1 MGVRRAVDLAFAE
14 AGRGG
19 CIFTMGPLIHNPRV
33 LDSLA
38 KRGIA
43 ALDGETL
50 RGRRPVDLS
59 GAAVIIRAHGISPG
73 LEAELEE
80 RGARIVDATCPRV
93 KASQMKAA
101 SLWKEGYRIFLA
113 GEERHGE
120 VIGIQ
125 GYAPGCTVT
134 AGAEAAAAAAEKLF
148 REEPGARTAL
158 IGQTTISPAE
168 YRETGEAIRKFFPGL
183 MVVDTICGAVRD
195 RQEALRE
202 LLEKADGVIVA
213 GGRESSNTRRLLAIA
228 GQSGKPCALVEE
240 AGEIP
245 AALFRC
251 RIAGLCAGASTPDD
265 LIDEIEQALVSAC

>member
-1 MGVRRAVDLAFAE
+1 MAFAE
-14 AGRGG
+14 ADRGG
-19 CIFTMGPLIHNPRV
+19 RIFTMGPLIHNPRV

-50 RGRRPVDLS
+50 GGRRPVDLT

-73 LEAELEE
+73 LEAELGE
-80 RGARIVDATCPRV
+80 RGARIIDATCPRV

-120 VIGIQ
+120 IIGIQ
-125 GYAPGCTVT
+125 GYAPGCIVT
-134 AGAEAAAAAAEKLF
+134 GGAGAAAAAEKLF

-168 YRETGEAIRKFFPGL
+168 YRETGEAIRQFFPGL
-183 MVVDTICGAVRD
+183 MIVDTICGAVRD
-195 RQEALRE
+195 RQDALRE
-202 LLEKADGVIVA
+202 LLEKAGGVIVA
-213 GGRESSNTRRLLAIA
+213 GGKGSSNTRRLFAIA
-228 GQSGKPCALVEE
+228 GQSGKPCALVEN

-245 AALFRC
+245 EAIFRC
-251 RIAGLCAGASTPDD
+251 RSVGICAGASTPDD
-265 LIDEIEQALVSAC
+265 LIDEIERTLVNKL